1 MSVIFAILL
10 FSVLIFVHEL
20 GHFTAAKLSGVQ
32 VNEFSMFMGPAIW
45 KKQVGET
52 LYAIRCIPIGG
63 YCAMEGEDGGSDN
76 PRSFDKAA
84 WWKRLIILAAGA
96 AMNFLIGVVL
106 MVIVVLMGSVCLP
119 GKQTAV
125 PVIASFE
132 DYATV
137 NGENGL
143 QAGDRIVEV
152 DGEKLYSYSD
162 FSMILSLNPGDVHDI
177 TVRRNGEK
185 VVLKDFLLEKHEVTL
200 ENGSTGLRYGINFT
214 LSTPNF
220 WEKLGMAWNQ
230 SLDTVRMVRLSL
242 QMLLGGK
249 VGIKDMSGP
258 VGIVSEMSKVAAASD
273 SKVTALLNMLYFGG
287 FIAINLAVMNLL
299 PIPALDGGRIVCLLI
314 TVVVEAI
321 TRKKIN
327 PKYEGYLHGAGMI
340 LLLALMAI
348 IMFKDVI
355 FLFKR

>member
-106 MVIVVLMGSVCLP
+106 MVIVVLMVSVCLP

-299 PIPALDGGRIVCLLI
+299 PLPALDGGRIFFLFLNGLLFGLFR
-314 TVVVEAI
+314 
-321 TRKKIN
+321 RKID
-327 PKYEGYLHGAGMI
+327 PKYEGYIHTAGLV
-340 LLLALMAI
+340 LLLALMAYVMYNDI
-348 IMFKDVI
+348 SKLVT
-355 FLFKR
+355 

>member
-258 VGIVSEMSKVAAASD
+258 VGIVSKMSKVAAASD

-321 TRKKIN
+321 TKKKIN

>member
-1 MSVIFAILL
+1 MSVIFAIFL

-52 LYAIRCIPIGG
+52 LCAIRCIPIGG

-106 MVIVVLMGSVCLP
+106 MVIVVLMVSVCLP

-321 TRKKIN
+321 TKKKIN